1 MFRLS
6 CKLLLRFFLIL
17 LGVSLISFLL
27 MYLAP
32 GDPAKNMLA
41 SQGIP
46 FTKELLEAKRL
57 EFGFQDPFW
66 VQYGRWLLGVFHGN
80 LGITYHSRSSVA
92 KELAFYCPNT
102 LFLAG
107 FTLFLTLLISIP
119 LSFISVFY
127 KKSLIS
133 KVISFATALANTIS
147 NFVLGIGLMV
157 VFSLYLHLFPIQS
170 TIDLKGVVL
179 PALTLAV
186 TMSSRYIPQLQEGV
200 TGILESDA
208 VLGAMGRGLRRG
220 QILGTTIF
228 PQLFPLLLTL
238 ITLSLTS
245 LLGGVAVIEYLFSWP
260 GIGKMLITA
269 VHNRDFPLIQGSV
282 LVITTSVLLVNTVA
296 EFIQLIINPKRNRKE
311 GSNHVI

>member
-1 MFRLS
+1 
-6 CKLLLRFFLIL
+6 
-17 LGVSLISFLL
+17 
-27 MYLAP
+27 
-32 GDPAKNMLA
+32 
-41 SQGIP
+41 
-46 FTKELLEAKRL
+46 
-57 EFGFQDPFW
+57 
-66 VQYGRWLLGVFHGN
+66 
-80 LGITYHSRSSVA
+80 
-92 KELAFYCPNT
+92 
-102 LFLAG
+102 
-107 FTLFLTLLISIP
+107 
-119 LSFISVFY
+119 
-127 KKSLIS
+127 
-133 KVISFATALANTIS
+133 
-147 NFVLGIGLMV
+147 MV

>member
-41 SQGIP
+41 AQGIP

-66 VQYGRWLLGVFHGN
+66 VQYGRWLWGVFQGN
-80 LGITYHSRSSVA
+80 LGTTYHSGSSVA
-92 KELAFYCPNT
+92 KELAFYFPNT
-102 LFLAG
+102 LLLAG
-107 FTLFLTLLISIP
+107 STLFLTLLISIP
-119 LSFISVFY
+119 LSFIAVFY
-127 KKSLIS
+127 KKSPISKLIS
-133 KVISFATALANTIS
+133 IATALANTIP
-147 NFVLGIGLMV
+147 NFVLGIGLML

-170 TIDLKGVVL
+170 TVDLKGVVL

-296 EFIQLIINPKRNRKE
+296 EFIQLIINPKRKRKE
-311 GSNHVI
+311 GANHVI

>member
-1 MFRLS
+1 M
-6 CKLLLRFFLIL
+6 
-17 LGVSLISFLL
+17 
-27 MYLAP
+27 
-32 GDPAKNMLA
+32 
-41 SQGIP
+41 
-46 FTKELLEAKRL
+46 
-57 EFGFQDPFW
+57 
-66 VQYGRWLLGVFHGN
+66 
-80 LGITYHSRSSVA
+80 
-92 KELAFYCPNT
+92 
-102 LFLAG
+102 
-107 FTLFLTLLISIP
+107 
-119 LSFISVFY
+119 
-127 KKSLIS
+127 
-133 KVISFATALANTIS
+133 
-147 NFVLGIGLMV
+147 
-157 VFSLYLHLFPIQS
+157 
-170 TIDLKGVVL
+170 
-179 PALTLAV
+179 
-186 TMSSRYIPQLQEGV
+186 
-200 TGILESDA
+200 TGILELDA

>member
-1 MFRLS
+1 MFRIS
-6 CKLLLRFFLIL
+6 CKLLIRFLLIL

-41 SQGIP
+41 AQGIP
-46 FTKELLEAKRL
+46 FTKELLETKRL

-66 VQYGRWLLGVFHGN
+66 VQYGRWLWGVFQGN
-80 LGITYHSRSSVA
+80 LGTTYHSGSSVA
-92 KELAFYCPNT
+92 KELAFYFPNT
-102 LFLAG
+102 LLLAG
-107 FTLFLTLLISIP
+107 STLFLTLLISIP
-119 LSFISVFY
+119 LSFMAVFY
-127 KKSLIS
+127 KKSPIS
-133 KVISFATALANTIS
+133 KVISIATALANTIP
-147 NFVLGIGLMV
+147 NFVLGIGLML

-170 TIDLKGVVL
+170 TVNLQGAVL
-179 PALTLAV
+179 PSLTLAL
-186 TMSSRYIPQLQEGV
+186 TMSSRYIPQLQEGL
-200 TGILESDA
+200 TDILESDA
-208 VLGAMGRGLRRG
+208 VVGAMGRGLRRG
-220 QILGTTIF
+220 QILRTTIF

-282 LVITTSVLLVNTVA
+282 LVITASVLLVNTFT
-296 EFIQLIINPKRNRKE
+296 EFIQLLINPKRYRKE